1 MVFGKDMGIDLGT
14 ANTLVHLKN
23 KGVVLREPSVVAI
36 KNDTGKV
43 LSVGE
48 DAKKMLGRT
57 PGNIVAIRPMKDGV
71 IADFD
76 VTQAML
82 KYFITK
88 ALDKKSPFAKPR
100 VVISIPTG
108 CTTVEERAVREAAL
122 AGGAKEAYLIEEP
135 MAAAI
140 GAGLPVHEPTG
151 NMIVDIGGGTTEV
164 AVISLGGIVTAKS
177 VRVAGD
183 SMDNAIIQ
191 HLKKNYNLLIGE
203 RTGENIKMSIGS
215 AIWEGP
221 EESYEVRGR
230 DLVSGLPKTIEV
242 SSSEIQ
248 QALKETVDQIM
259 EGIKVCLEKTPP
271 ELASDIMDRGIV
283 MAGGGSL
290 LKGLDKLISRETDMP
305 VYVCE
310 DPLLAVARGTG
321 EVLGNIDYLKG
332 VVISPKSRVNNFV

>member
-1 MVFGKDMGIDLGT
+1 MFGKDMGIDLGT
-14 ANTLVHLKN
+14 ANCLVHLSG
-23 KGVVLREPSVVAI
+23 KGIVLREPSVVAI
-36 KNDTGKV
+36 QSDTGKV
-43 LSVGE
+43 LAVGE
-48 DAKKMLGRT
+48 EAKQMIGRT

-82 KYFITK
+82 KYFINR
-88 ALDKKSPFAKPR
+88 ALGQRTPLVRPR
-100 VVISIPTG
+100 VIISIPTG

-122 AGGAKEAYLIEEP
+122 QAGAKEAYLIEEP

-151 NMIVDIGGGTTEV
+151 NLIVDIGGGTTEV
-164 AVISLGGIVTAKS
+164 AVISLGGVVTSRS

-183 SMDNAIIQ
+183 NMDEAIIQ

-203 RTGENIKMSIGS
+203 RTAEDIKMSIGS

-221 EESYEVRGR
+221 VAHYEVRGR
-230 DLVSGLPKTIEV
+230 DLVTGLPKTIEV
-242 SSSEIQ
+242 SAHEIQ
-248 QALKETVDQIM
+248 EALKETVEQIID
-259 EGIKVCLEKTPP
+259 GIRVCLEKTPP

-290 LKGLDKLISRETDMP
+290 LKGLDKLVSRETNMP

-310 DPLLAVARGTG
+310 DPLLAVAKGTG
-321 EVLGNIDYLKG
+321 KVLENIEVLKRVLIK
-332 VVISPKSRVNNFV
+332 PKKSF

>member
-1 MVFGKDMGIDLGT
+1 VVFSFGKDMGIDLGT
-14 ANTLVHLKN
+14 ANTLVHLKGR
-23 KGVVLREPSVVAI
+23 GVILTEPSVVAI
-36 KNDTGKV
+36 QSNSGKV
-43 LSVGE
+43 LAVGE
-48 DAKKMLGRT
+48 EAKQMIGRT

-76 VTQAML
+76 VTQTMI
-82 KYFITK
+82 KYFINK
-88 ALDKKSPFAKPR
+88 ALDKKTSFIKPR

-122 AGGAKEAYLIEEP
+122 AGGAKEAYLLEEP

-183 SMDNAIIQ
+183 KMDEAIVG

-203 RTGENIKMSIGS
+203 RTSENIKISIG
-215 AIWEGP
+215 AALWEGP
-221 EESYEVRGR
+221 EDYYEVKGR
-230 DLVSGLPKTIEV
+230 DLVSGLPKTIKISSLEV
-242 SSSEIQ
+242 Q
-248 QALKETVDQIM
+248 QALKETVDQIID
-259 EGIKVCLEKTPP
+259 GIKVCLEKTPP

-290 LKGLDKLISRETDMP
+290 LRGLDKLISRETEMP

-310 DPLLAVARGTG
+310 EPLLAVARGTG
-321 EVLGNIDYLKG
+321 KVLENIEDLKRLLLDPR
-332 VVISPKSRVNNFV
+332 SNR

>member
-1 MVFGKDMGIDLGT
+1 VFLGKDLGIDLGT
-14 ANTLVHLKN
+14 ANTLVNLKGS
-23 KGVVLREPSVVAI
+23 GVILTEPSVVAI
-36 KNDTGKV
+36 QVHSGKI
-43 LSVGE
+43 LAVGE
-48 DAKKMLGRT
+48 EAKQMIGRT

-82 KYFITK
+82 KYFINK
-88 ALDKKSPFAKPR
+88 ALDGKGTFLKPR

-122 AGGAKEAYLIEEP
+122 SGGAKEAYLLEEP

-183 SMDNAIIQ
+183 KMDEAIIG
-191 HLKKNYNLLIGE
+191 HLKKTYNLLIGE
-203 RTGENIKMSIGS
+203 RTAENIKINIGS
-215 AIWEGP
+215 ALIEGP
-221 EESYEVRGR
+221 EEFYEVKGR
-230 DLVSGLPKTIEV
+230 DLVSGLPKTIEI
-242 SSSEIQ
+242 SSIEVQ
-248 QALKETVDQIM
+248 QALRETVEQIV
-259 EGIKVCLEKTPP
+259 EGIKICLEKTPP

-283 MAGGGSL
+283 MAGGGAL
-290 LKGLDKLISRETDMP
+290 LRGLDKLIGYETHMP

-310 DPLLAVARGTG
+310 SPLMAVARGTG
-321 EVLGNIDYLKG
+321 AVLENIEDLKRL
-332 VVISPKSRVNNFV
+332 ILNPKRNS